1 MRLWQSESTPPRDAR
16 PEAARRATSPLRRM
30 LGIGAAVAALVLAAA
45 EGRAPAQSASV
56 VVEDW
61 SQHPV
66 GKKGVPDG
74 WKPQNW
80 GSPKY
85 DFEIV
90 ADGSRKVLH
99 MKSDNEGS
107 TINKEVKID
116 LAAHPVVEWR
126 WKAVALPKGG
136 DSRRKETDD
145 QAAQLYV
152 AFPRFPTAV
161 RSRIIGYVWDS
172 TAPAGLVTKSQKS
185 GTVTYVIVRSGAAD
199 LGKWIT
205 ESRNVLE
212 DYRKIFGEEP
222 SDPVGVVSVAI
233 DSNDVKGTAE
243 SFMGE
248 IRFRKP

>member
-1 MRLWQSESTPPRDAR
+1 MSDMSAAPRSTRTPSGRRLPRSR
-16 PEAARRATSPLRRM
+16 REPSPTRIAAL
-30 LGIGAAVAALVLAAA
+30 IGALALVAATVGAS
-45 EGRAPAQSASV
+45 AQPASV

-61 SQHPV
+61 SRQTV
-66 GKKGVPDG
+66 GKTGVPDG
-74 WKPQNW
+74 WKAQNW
-80 GSPKY
+80 GSPTY
-85 DFEIV
+85 DFRIV
-90 ADGSRKVLH
+90 AEGNGKVLH

-116 LAAHPVVEWR
+116 LRTYPVVEWR
-126 WKAVALPKGG
+126 WKAVVLPKGA
-136 DSRRKETDD
+136 DSRKKETDD

-161 RSRIIGYVWDS
+161 RSRIIGYVWDT
-172 TAPAGLVTKSQKS
+172 TAPAGLIAKSEKT
-185 GTVTYVIVRSGAAD
+185 GTVTYVIMRSGSAD

-212 DYRKIFGEEP
+212 DYKKIYGEEP
-222 SDPVGVVSVAI
+222 TDPVGAVSVAI

-243 SFMGE
+243 SYMGE